1 MAAIAAEGT
10 ETPACGQPKDS
21 DAALANALGH
31 PLCEALDAANECYDS
46 IMDSKPGRGTLSKQE
61 RRRCMDAWFMK
72 KPSGPE
78 FWTKAGFT
86 QLCKSALPEG
96 YRIHREALKVLDP
109 AATAAM
115 AQAWCDEKG
124 EKGIKLSI
132 IDIIPQDLQEALE
145 LLQRQKIHSLTRL
158 AKLTDAQWQRL
169 NLALGIEALL
179 REAAEAQLAGGA
191 PEAARAR
198 ALVED
203 GGKAPVR
210 LLSGLGRWGE
220 DALGRSAGLDPYG
233 LPISPPRNRGGE
245 FGGCCFAQNISLG
258 LCGWHFCHITAEYII
273 FVLLS
278 VFASAG
284 EDGADLTLVALVVS
298 KKEDRR
304 HEACWDN
311 VHTFE
316 RCCGE
321 DCLDS
326 LSFNVERCCDLVQS
340 ETGDQACWQGTHH
353 SFEHCCQPRA
363 GEAGASAYE
372 GLPSLPEFGEG
383 CWDAEQLITFARCC
397 GTPGVKDYCFV
408 GEYTYGRCCTGLHPI
423 PRSFLD
429 VPLEHELVRCL
440 REARDGGI
448 SSNGSYEECN
458 GRYFHVSAVLYRYA
472 EFEVMH
478 DFWWQRPQDPQE
490 LKKEEIF
497 SAKGRRVTAPEWL
510 HHSGSICAPQSCS
523 EEAMAGWFAPLVDV
537 GQHYIWPKYRQLN
550 DTHMRVSPLNAR
562 KRPYPKFEGS
572 WLSYRPAA
580 DALLR
585 QQQKLQNYFEFV
597 LTEHKTLRQLRLS
610 RQSCGVLLALTLP
623 ILTASVLLALG
634 VQAAKPLAL
643 QSSVMRLGMPRPL
656 CFDVFRIITS
666 IFIVAVHVKDH
677 YSFPDLKD
685 DSDNRIYNYVIS
697 AVEATPVNSLA
708 VMLLVLLELRHL
720 DAIGSARLAVSGPL
734 SYLREL
740 TKHLLRRWVLIM
752 SIVGI
757 WLYFYIAVFIQEVE
771 IPNIGKS
778 KFLYIWFWRNRISCQ
793 RPVHLLPTV
802 LLLHEAAHAYETPC
816 HNLNIFEAY
825 RIAVF
830 NYPSMGGSGVGDC
843 GDETV
848 NLRSIVHN
856 SLVSTGAEIE
866 ESITSFSQSGFDSLL
881 YACNVFIMPEMESSS
896 PDPADTSFFPAS
908 AQVSLLQWVEAGG
921 MLISFYGGSK
931 TDTFL
936 NLILGTDFARPSSS
950 SSPWSNTGQY
960 TFGSTVASSLASPSA
975 TSSWDLSTSGASPIY
990 GNTSDAVVFRYSRV
1004 SGVVWGLGWDFYDS
1018 GSAKD
1023 FGTEGSHPDCTAKDN
1038 DFVTVFTTVL
1048 HDFSSSAVTIVST
1061 TSITTLT
1068 TTTLTTL
1075 TSTST
1080 RSGTTSTSSSTSSST
1095 TSSKTTSSSTTSST
1109 TTSSSTT
1116 SSTTTSSSTTSSST
1130 TSSSTSSRSTSSTST
1145 STTTS
1150 TSSSSTTS
1158 SSSSSTTTSSTSTS
1172 SISSSSTSSTSTS
1185 SSTSFS
1191 TSTSSS
1197 TSTSTSSTT
1206 TSSTTSTSTLSSSS
1220 TTSTS
1225 SDTSSSSSTST
1236 TSTSTS
1242 SSSTSTSSSTS
1253 SHTSATSSS
1262 TSWTTLTRSS
1272 SSTTSSSSSS
1282 SSTSSTMSTSEA
1294 KPISAAQLEEME
1306 AQRKEEAA
1314 AAVQKVEAAEEAA
1327 VASALNQLFD
1337 QPRDPSAPPGM
1348 LGATTVKTETG
1359 PVKVAAFSPEA
1370 LARAGG
1376 VARVG
1381 SGRNGEESAAE
1392 LEVSSDLLA
1401 EAAAS
1406 SGISG
1411 PILLS
1416 MGSLNDQAVANLK
1429 TDHPLAQ
1436 GRRLASALKSQA
1448 VSINFRDETGKKIS
1462 VKNLQ
1467 TPMKI
1472 ILKVQ
1477 DASARCAYWD
1487 EVNSQWSEE
1496 GVTTSDEVAPESS
1509 IICLTTHLSLFGGVV
1524 NAVVR
1529 NVALALECS
1538 TLSSVMDDA
1547 AFQKLFDGEWLAKP
1561 QSVVSILFMIIS
1573 IASVLVALR
1582 CDHQSE
1588 QLLPSQDREEMLMRV
1603 KAGQSEEEEAGAE
1616 PEASLQQTLFQQVRS
1631 AAEQVLD
1638 FLAQASGGNGFL
1650 EAVKEGVANAQ
1661 TAAVNRGLSTLQAFR
1676 SRTDQA
1682 SMNIVHLHGE
1692 SQKDPPSDVQ
1702 HANMAIPRLDAH
1714 NMASRLCQLGPPPEA
1729 SLGLPE
1735 EPGGRVLPAHHQ
1747 VAQRF
1752 LLRKLRSEL

>member
-1 MAAIAAEGT
+1 MSHG
-10 ETPACGQPKDS
+10 
-21 DAALANALGH
+21 
-31 PLCEALDAANECYDS
+31 
-46 IMDSKPGRGTLSKQE
+46 PGRVE
-61 RRRCMDAWFMK
+61 M
-72 KPSGPE
+72 
-78 FWTKAGFT
+78 
-86 QLCKSALPEG
+86 
-96 YRIHREALKVLDP
+96 
-109 AATAAM
+109 
-115 AQAWCDEKG
+115 
-124 EKGIKLSI
+124 
-132 IDIIPQDLQEALE
+132 PQ
-145 LLQRQKIHSLTRL
+145 
-158 AKLTDAQWQRL
+158 
-169 NLALGIEALL
+169 
-179 REAAEAQLAGGA
+179 
-191 PEAARAR
+191 
-198 ALVED
+198 
-203 GGKAPVR
+203 
-210 LLSGLGRWGE
+210 
-220 DALGRSAGLDPYG
+220 
-233 LPISPPRNRGGE
+233 
-245 FGGCCFAQNISLG
+245 
-258 LCGWHFCHITAEYII
+258 
-273 FVLLS
+273 
-278 VFASAG
+278 
-284 EDGADLTLVALVVS
+284 
-298 KKEDRR
+298 
-304 HEACWDN
+304 
-311 VHTFE
+311 
-316 RCCGE
+316 

-397 GTPGVKDYCFV
+397 GTPGVKESRNTEFLVCWCRDGDYCFV

-423 PRSFLD
+423 PRTFLD

-472 EFEVMH
+472 EFE
-478 DFWWQRPQDPQE
+478 
-490 LKKEEIF
+490 
-497 SAKGRRVTAPEWL
+497 
-510 HHSGSICAPQSCS
+510 SCS

-597 LTEHKTLRQLRLS
+597 LTEHKTLRLDS
-610 RQSCGVLLALTLP
+610 MSCGVLLALTLP

-778 KFLYIWFWRNRISCQ
+778 KFLYIWFWRNRLELSRDQPLRSISCQ

-816 HNLNIFEAY
+816 HNLNIFEAFTWSQWPRRVSFMAVLWVLTVGLWCGEAY

-921 MLISFYGGSK
+921 MLIS
-931 TDTFL
+931 
-936 NLILGTDFARPSSS
+936 
-950 SSPWSNTGQY
+950 
-960 TFGSTVASSLASPSA
+960 
-975 TSSWDLSTSGASPIY
+975 
-990 GNTSDAVVFRYSRV
+990 
-1004 SGVVWGLGWDFYDS
+1004 
-1018 GSAKD
+1018 
-1023 FGTEGSHPDCTAKDN
+1023 
-1038 DFVTVFTTVL
+1038 
-1048 HDFSSSAVTIVST
+1048 
-1061 TSITTLT
+1061 
-1068 TTTLTTL
+1068 
-1075 TSTST
+1075 
-1080 RSGTTSTSSSTSSST
+1080 
-1095 TSSKTTSSSTTSST
+1095 
-1109 TTSSSTT
+1109 
-1116 SSTTTSSSTTSSST
+1116 
-1130 TSSSTSSRSTSSTST
+1130 
-1145 STTTS
+1145 
-1150 TSSSSTTS
+1150 
-1158 SSSSSTTTSSTSTS
+1158 
-1172 SISSSSTSSTSTS
+1172 
-1185 SSTSFS
+1185 
-1191 TSTSSS
+1191 
-1197 TSTSTSSTT
+1197 
-1206 TSSTTSTSTLSSSS
+1206 
-1220 TTSTS
+1220 
-1225 SDTSSSSSTST
+1225 
-1236 TSTSTS
+1236 
-1242 SSSTSTSSSTS
+1242 
-1253 SHTSATSSS
+1253 SS

-1314 AAVQKVEAAEEAA
+1314 AAVQKGHS
-1327 VASALNQLFD
+1327 AS
-1337 QPRDPSAPPGM
+1337 
-1348 LGATTVKTETG
+1348 K
-1359 PVKVAAFSPEA
+1359 
-1370 LARAGG
+1370 
-1376 VARVG
+1376 
-1381 SGRNGEESAAE
+1381 EESAAE

-1496 GVTTSDEVAPESS
+1496 GVTTSDEADQDGD
-1509 IICLTTHLSLFGGVV
+1509 LSLESFEDLS
-1524 NAVVR
+1524 AKEIAPPR
-1529 NVALALECS
+1529 PTTLPPCS
-1538 TLSSVMDDA
+1538 NHPTPPTQRAPSA
-1547 AFQKLFDGEWLAKP
+1547 Y
-1561 QSVVSILFMIIS
+1561 
-1573 IASVLVALR
+1573 
-1582 CDHQSE
+1582 SE
-1588 QLLPSQDREEMLMRV
+1588 MEVEPMR
-1603 KAGQSEEEEAGAE
+1603 
-1616 PEASLQQTLFQQVRS
+1616 F
-1631 AAEQVLD
+1631 
-1638 FLAQASGGNGFL
+1638 
-1650 EAVKEGVANAQ
+1650 
-1661 TAAVNRGLSTLQAFR
+1661 
-1676 SRTDQA
+1676 SRTL
-1682 SMNIVHLHGE
+1682 M
-1692 SQKDPPSDVQ
+1692 
-1702 HANMAIPRLDAH
+1702 
-1714 NMASRLCQLGPPPEA
+1714 
-1729 SLGLPE
+1729 
-1735 EPGGRVLPAHHQ
+1735 
-1747 VAQRF
+1747 
-1752 LLRKLRSEL
+1752 